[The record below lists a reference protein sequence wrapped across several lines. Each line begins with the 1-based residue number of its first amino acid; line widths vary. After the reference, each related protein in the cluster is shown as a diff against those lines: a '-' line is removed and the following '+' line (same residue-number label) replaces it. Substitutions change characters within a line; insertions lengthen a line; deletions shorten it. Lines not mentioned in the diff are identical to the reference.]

1 MILISP
7 TKTMDQRLD
16 SIIERIYDA
25 ALDQQAW
32 PLLLNDIAT
41 AINATSGFHAGL
53 DTRHGRGAYWHTV
66 GHDPATQAL
75 YNQHYLD
82 NDPTLAHI
90 IKFPGIVFSCTD
102 YLSDA
107 AVAASRFYTEFLIP
121 NGLRYVL
128 SGVVATRGSMIS
140 FFGFQRGAAQAPF
153 SSADKDFVQRLV
165 PHLTKADLVAA
176 RLGTTSDA
184 RRLAMAVLDRLDYG
198 VVLADRMGN
207 IRLTNRRAEQ
217 WLEQAEIIQAH
228 FGRLRF
234 RAPAEQEAFAGLL
247 RAATTGTAGIRQ
259 LRAANGGAVKVV
271 VFPVDQ
277 QEQARLDDDQA
288 QVAVVIA
295 DDHRT
300 IAPQV
305 LRDTYDLTPAE
316 TKVALGLASGQ
327 TQEELGASLFV
338 SLATIKTHT
347 QHIFRKTGV
356 SRQADLI
363 RLIYGLPALC

>member
-1 MILISP
+1 
-7 TKTMDQRLD
+7 MDQRLD

-25 ALDQQAW
+25 ALDDHAW
-32 PLLLNDIAT
+32 PPLLADIADAIGAT
-41 AINATSGFHAGL
+41 AGFHAGL
-53 DTRHGRGAYWHTV
+53 DTRHGRGAYWHAV

-82 NDPTLAHI
+82 DDPTLAHI
-90 IKFPGIVFSCTD
+90 IRFPGTVFCCTD

-107 AVAASRFYTEFLIP
+107 AVAASRFHTEFLIP

-128 SGVVATRGSMIS
+128 SGVASMRGSMVS
-140 FFGFQRGAAQAPF
+140 FFGFQRGLAQTPF
-153 SSADKDFVQRLV
+153 SSNDKAFVQRLV
-165 PHLTKADLVAA
+165 PHLAKAGQVAA
-176 RLGTTSDA
+176 RIGTISDA

-198 VVLADRMGN
+198 IILADRAGN

-217 WLEQAEIIQAH
+217 WLEQADTIEAH

-234 RAPAEQEAFAGLL
+234 HAAAERETLAGLL
-247 RAATTGTAGIRQ
+247 GAATAGDAGIHQ
-259 LRAANGGAVKVV
+259 LRAANGSVVKVV
-271 VFPVDQ
+271 VVPVN
-277 QEQARLDDDQA
+277 QEQQARLDDDQA

-300 IAPQV
+300 IAPRL
-305 LRDTYDLTPAE
+305 LRDAYHLTAAE
-316 TKVALGLASGQ
+316 TKVAIGLASGL

-356 SRQADLI
+356 SRQAELI
-363 RLIYGLPALC
+363 RLIYGLPALF

>member
-1 MILISP
+1 
-7 TKTMDQRLD
+7 MDQRLD

-25 ALDQQAW
+25 ALDDHAW
-32 PLLLNDIAT
+32 PPLLADIADAIGAT
-41 AINATSGFHAGL
+41 AGFHAGL
-53 DTRHGRGAYWHTV
+53 DTRHGRGAYWHAV

-82 NDPTLAHI
+82 DDPTLAHI
-90 IKFPGIVFSCTD
+90 IRFPGTVFCCTD

-107 AVAASRFYTEFLIP
+107 AVAASRFHTEFLIP

-128 SGVVATRGSMIS
+128 SGVASMRGSMVS
-140 FFGFQRGAAQAPF
+140 FFGFQRGLAQTPF
-153 SSADKDFVQRLV
+153 SSNDKAFVQRLV
-165 PHLTKADLVAA
+165 PHLAKAGQVAA
-176 RLGTTSDA
+176 RIGTISDA

-198 VVLADRMGN
+198 IILADRAGN

-217 WLEQAEIIQAH
+217 WLEQADTIEAH

-234 RAPAEQEAFAGLL
+234 HAAAERETLAGLL
-247 RAATTGTAGIRQ
+247 RAATAGDAGIHQ
-259 LRAANGGAVKVV
+259 LRAANGSVVKVV
-271 VFPVDQ
+271 VVPVN
-277 QEQARLDDDQA
+277 QEQQARLDDDQA

-300 IAPQV
+300 IAPRL
-305 LRDTYDLTPAE
+305 LRDAYHLTAAE
-316 TKVALGLASGQ
+316 TKVAIGLASGL

-356 SRQADLI
+356 SRQAELI
-363 RLIYGLPALC
+363 RLIYGLPALF